1 MALSLVK
8 GGNIN
13 LSKTDNSLKNIIVGI
28 GWDVRESDQE
38 TFDVDLSMLMVGEN
52 EKARNE
58 RDLVYYHKE
67 HQKSP
72 CGSINHSGD
81 NRTGQGDGDDE
92 AINVFLDKV
101 PKDVQKLIIF
111 VSIYDAEK
119 LKQNFGQVFN
129 AYVRVVNEETNEELT
144 RYDLSE
150 EEDTATYTALIF
162 GEIYRYQGDWKFK
175 AIGRGIKGGLREFAR
190 MHGLDA

>member
-13 LSKTDNSLKNIIVGI
+13 LSKADNSLKNIIVGI

-150 EEDTATYTALIF
+150 EEDTATYTSLIF

-175 AIGRGIKGGLREFAR
+175 AIGRGIKGGLREFSR